1 MFSRMYSP
9 FAGLGEQ
16 IISRQCGPFIF
27 SKNPIPFA
35 LPSNTRISWARYIY
49 NVMLG
54 GAINI
59 KK

>member
-9 FAGLGEQ
+9 FVGLGEQ
-16 IISRQCGPFIF
+16 IISRQCGPFIL
-27 SKNPIPFA
+27 SKKSQPFA
-35 LPSNTRISWARYIY
+35 LPSNKQISWARYIY
-49 NVMLG
+49 NVMLE